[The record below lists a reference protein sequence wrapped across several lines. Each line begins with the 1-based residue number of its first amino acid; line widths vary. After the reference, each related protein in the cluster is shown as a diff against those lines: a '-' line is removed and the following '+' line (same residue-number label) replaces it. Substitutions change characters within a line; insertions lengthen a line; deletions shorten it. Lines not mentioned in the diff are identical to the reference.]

1 MHQMSQAFSIFK
13 AFQVPDIRIPACSRQ
28 LAKPLSDSF
37 SSTHLDQPVIFPETK
52 SKKIGTASR
61 DPHLIWRCRI
71 SLGSRTYAELAN
83 PSWQETPKHV
93 EMGGALLWMTWG
105 KNKLGVYQGFHKG
118 KAGRFEAS
126 CTSYCTDPTEEP
138 SPSKRV
144 GEHSFLFVKKRRKP
158 WKNNIAEE

>member
-1 MHQMSQAFSIFK
+1 MESWMSKGLSLPNTGRRKLLSTSSSVMVSLSTEKKECMKRRRPTTHQMSQAFSIFK

-28 LAKPLSDSF
+28 LAKTLSNSS

-83 PSWQETPKHV
+83 PSWQETPKQV
-93 EMGGALLWMTWG
+93 EMEEHYREWPE
-105 KNKLGVYQGFHKG
+105 
-118 KAGRFEAS
+118 GR
-126 CTSYCTDPTEEP
+126 T
-138 SPSKRV
+138 
-144 GEHSFLFVKKRRKP
+144 
-158 WKNNIAEE
+158 N

>member
-1 MHQMSQAFSIFK
+1 MKRGRPTMHQMSQAFSIFK

-28 LAKPLSDSF
+28 LAKPLSDSS

-93 EMGGALLWMTWG
+93 EI
-105 KNKLGVYQGFHKG
+105 
-118 KAGRFEAS
+118 
-126 CTSYCTDPTEEP
+126 
-138 SPSKRV
+138 
-144 GEHSFLFVKKRRKP
+144 GEHYREWPEGRTNLEYTKGFTRGRLGDLRLLAP
-158 WKNNIAEE
+158 HIALILLRNPRLQKE